1 MTATLLTSRE
11 QSKYSQCKSFLFQ
24 GADMWLCFPTMVFYV
39 CACVHVC
46 VCVCVCVY
54 EITDAPGVYYFKLTS

>member
-1 MTATLLTSRE
+1 
-11 QSKYSQCKSFLFQ
+11 
-24 GADMWLCFPTMVFYV
+24 V
-39 CACVHVC
+39 CVC